1 MFSSLLGAQPSP
13 SLRGAKRRSNPNLMA
28 WTRLLRPAIA
38 VLATTVVLFIATGQL
53 ILPQASH
60 AQYANF
66 NHPELKWVTIET
78 EHFAVHFYEGTE
90 RTARIIAGI
99 AELIYKPIT
108 DLYDY
113 RPDGKVHWV
122 IRDHDDY
129 SNGATYYYEN
139 KIEIWTKPLDFE
151 LRGTH
156 HWLYDVITHE
166 YTHMIQLGAS
176 RKAPRW
182 MPGIY
187 FQLIDYEKEKRPDV
201 LYGYPNRIA
210 SFPVALTSVPMW
222 FAEGTAQYMTK
233 ELRYDWWD
241 SHRDMMLRM
250 RVLNDDM
257 LTWNQMGVFGKNS
270 LGSESVYNQGYSLVR
285 YIAKTYGEQSIA
297 NLADAQGDLFSMN
310 FDMASS
316 KVLGVSG
323 DDLYRDWAAFLR
335 NNYAANSRTILD
347 NTVSGV
353 KVHDEGFG
361 NLYPAFSPDGKTI
374 AFISN
379 KNQDYLSLGSLYYY
393 DVETKEIIES
403 KSKVK
408 GDFDYSPDGKYIVYS
423 RKRGPNRQGSKYND
437 IYLWDIEGEKDVR
450 LTHDARLITPA
461 FSPDGSHIVAVHQAD
476 GTHNLVTISLPV
488 EIPDEEDIVELCKL
502 HRLTTFDN
510 GQQIY
515 RPQYSFDGSQIYAAT
530 ADLGPRDISAI
541 DVDSGEMYVVFESG
555 ADERGVTV
563 SSDGRS
569 ILFASDRTGIFNL
582 YRYDLSDG
590 SQTGLTN
597 VIGGAFMPDVSADG
611 NIVFAEFAH
620 GGYKIR
626 LIEEQVAVNPDVMS
640 YIPPAELERP
650 NLVPPPSISVASKP
664 YSSPFNKLFILPRI
678 AWDFGNF
685 KPGFY
690 AYTGDLLDKVTLF
703 TAASLGK
710 KGERDLYLA
719 SEYRVLAP
727 TIFLE
732 VFNIVRTQGQ
742 SFDDQFVIVGE
753 QIIDSVAVPIY
764 DQYSIDYQFNL
775 TELDLGTKMPVGK
788 DYVASAIF
796 RYSNYKS
803 NLEFDDGFSFNYT
816 YHKARAYIL
825 RLNTDQRSPKVAS
838 DIHPQGGWR
847 GYLQYS
853 RENNRFLDGFEI
865 EADKGTLVEV
875 YNRHNFNKVET
886 DIDYYYKLSD
896 HFVLNP
902 RLIGGW
908 VSKNSVD
915 SFYHLYA
922 GGLPGLRGYTFY
934 SIGGTKSVAG
944 RLSLRFPLLTGV
956 DKRWGPFYLDRIH
969 GALFF
974 EAGNA
979 WTKSGNSMFY
989 MFEPGELK
997 RDVGAE
1003 LRLKLYSWYGFPT
1016 DIQFTTAYG
1025 LDDFTVSDQSGSHDY
1040 GKSWRWYF
1048 TLLFDFI

>member
-1 MFSSLLGAQPSP
+1 MRFTENFVLPAKAGIQKENANTGFWIKSRMTIQGLPLLFLS
-13 SLRGAKRRSNPNLMA
+13 
-28 WTRLLRPAIA
+28 I
-38 VLATTVVLFIATGQL
+38 VLFFLSQT
-53 ILPQASH
+53 SH
-60 AQYANF
+60 AQFASY
-66 NHPELKWVTIET
+66 NHPELKWVSIET
-78 EHFAVHFYEGTE
+78 EHFVVHFYEGTE

-99 AELIYKPIT
+99 SELIYEPIT

-129 SNGATYYYEN
+129 SNGVTYYYEN

-210 SFPVALTSVPMW
+210 SFPVAMTSVPMW

-233 ELRYDWWD
+233 DLRHDWWD
-241 SHRDMMLRM
+241 SHRDMMLRV
-250 RVLNDDM
+250 RVLNENL
-257 LTWNQMGVFGKNS
+257 LTWNQMGVFGKSS

-285 YIAKTYGEQSIA
+285 YIAKTYGEQSVA
-297 NLADAQGDLFSMN
+297 DLAEAQSDLMSMSFDA
-310 FDMASS
+310 AS
-316 KVLGVSG
+316 KKTLGISG
-323 DDLYRDWAAFLR
+323 DDLYRNWVAFLR
-335 NNYAANSRTILD
+335 SGYDKYSRTILD
-347 NTVSGV
+347 NTVSGEI
-353 KVHDEGFG
+353 VHDEGFG
-361 NLYPAFSPDGKTI
+361 NLYPAFRPDGKTI

-379 KNQDYLSLGSLYYY
+379 KNQDYLSLGSLYYF
-393 DVETKEIIES
+393 DIETEEVTES
-403 KSKVK
+403 KSPVK

-423 RKRGPNRQGSKYND
+423 RKDGPNRQGSKYND
-437 IYLWDIEGEKDVR
+437 LYLWDIEEEKDIR

-461 FSPDGSHIVAVHQAD
+461 FSPDGKQIVAVHQAD
-476 GTHNLVTISLPV
+476 GTHNLVVVTLPD
-488 EIPDEEDIVELCKL
+488 EIPDEEDIDELCTK
-502 HRLTTFDN
+502 HYLTSFNN

-515 RPQYSFDGSQIYAAT
+515 RPQYSSDGRKVFAAT
-530 ADLGPRDISAI
+530 ADLGPRDISAF
-541 DVDSGEMYVVFESG
+541 DANSGDMSILLESV

-563 SSDGRS
+563 SPDGKH
-569 ILFASDRTGIFNL
+569 ILFACDQTGIFNL
-582 YRYDLSDG
+582 YRYNLSDG
-590 SQTGLTN
+590 SQTALTN
-597 VIGGAFMPDVSADG
+597 VIGGAFMPDVAKDG
-611 NIVFAEFAH
+611 KIVYAEFAD

-626 LIEEQVAVNPDVMS
+626 LIQEANAVNPELME

-650 NLVPPPSISVASKP
+650 NLISPPSIDIASTP
-664 YSSPFNKLFILPRI
+664 YSSPFNKLFILPRV
-678 AWDFGNF
+678 AWDFGTF

-710 KGERDLYLA
+710 NQERDLYIS

-727 TIFLE
+727 TIHLE
-732 VFNIVRTQGQ
+732 VFNIVRAQ
-742 SFDDQFVIVGE
+742 SQTFDDNFVIVDE
-753 QIIDSVAVPIY
+753 QIIDSMAVPIF
-764 DQYSIDYQFNL
+764 DTYSIDYRFNL
-775 TELDLGTKMPVGK
+775 TELDLGAKMPIGD
-788 DYVASAIF
+788 DYIASAFF

-803 NLEFDDGFSFNYT
+803 ILEFDDGFSFNYT
-816 YHKARAYIL
+816 YHKGKAYIL
-825 RLNTDQRSPKVAS
+825 RLNSDQRSPKVAS
-838 DIHPQGGWR
+838 DIHPQGGWL
-847 GYLQYS
+847 GYLQIA

-875 YNRHNFNKVET
+875 YNRHNYYRIET
-886 DIDYYYKLSD
+886 DIDYYYKLYKN
-896 HFVLNP
+896 FFLNP

-908 VSKNSVD
+908 ISDNSID

-934 SIGGTKSVAG
+934 SLGGTKSVSG
-944 RLSLRFPLLTGV
+944 RMSLRFPLLSNV
-956 DKRWGPFYLDRIH
+956 DKRWGPFYLDRVH
-969 GALFF
+969 AALFA
-974 EAGNA
+974 EVGDA
-979 WTKSGNSMFY
+979 WTSK
-989 MFEPGELK
+989 FEPGELK
-997 RDVGAE
+997 RDIGAE
-1003 LRLKLYSWYGFPT
+1003 LRFKLFSWYGFPT

-1025 LDDFTVSDQSGSHDY
+1025 LDDFIVSDQSGIHEY
-1040 GKSWRWYF
+1040 GKTWRWYF